1 MGRIDTQE
9 DLFLVIAHPVR
20 RAVLEELRTQD
31 KPATQ
36 LAGNFEVTPS
46 ALSQHLK
53 ALKDAGLV
61 SERREGRNRIY
72 SLTPARLKEISDWI
86 ESFSNY
92 WPSKLESLGA
102 HLRRTKK

>member
-1 MGRIDTQE
+1 MGRIETQD
-9 DLFLVIAHPVR
+9 DLFQVIAHPVR
-20 RAVLEELRTQD
+20 RAVLQELRTQD

-36 LAGNFEVTPS
+36 LAGDFDLSVS

-72 SLTPARLKEISDWI
+72 SLTPARLKEISEWI
-86 ESFSNY
+86 ESFSRY
-92 WPSKLESLGA
+92 WPNKLERLGA